1 MMKTFDRERHW
12 ESIYQT
18 KSLEEV
24 GWYQVLPQPSLD
36 LISKLSLAP
45 DDPLIDIG
53 GGDSLLVDH
62 LLDRGHTDLTVLD
75 ISGLALD
82 RARKRLGNLA
92 ARVHWIQ
99 QDITP
104 FTPPRSYACW
114 HDRAAFHFLVNDV
127 DVSSYKEVMTQSLR
141 PEGKA
146 ILGVFSDEGPTKC
159 SGIPIRQYTEQSL
172 ERVFSDDFEMIDSL
186 RVDHKTPGGAIQN
199 YVFGVF
205 IKNP

>member
-1 MMKTFDRERHW
+1 MKTFDRERHW

-36 LISKLSLAP
+36 LITKLGLAP

-75 ISGLALD
+75 ISGRALD

-99 QDITP
+99 QDITQ

>member
-36 LISKLSLAP
+36 LITKLGLAP

-75 ISGLALD
+75 ISGRALD

-99 QDITP
+99 QDITQ

-146 ILGVFSDEGPTKC
+146 ILGVFSDQGPTKC

>member
-36 LISKLSLAP
+36 LITKLGLAP

-99 QDITP
+99 QDITQ

-146 ILGVFSDEGPTKC
+146 ILGVFSDQGPTKC

>member
-1 MMKTFDRERHW
+1 MKTFDRERHW

-36 LISKLSLAP
+36 LITKLGLAP

-75 ISGLALD
+75 ISGRALD

-99 QDITP
+99 QDITQ

-146 ILGVFSDEGPTKC
+146 ILGVFSDQGPTKC